1 MLLRLVMCV
10 LLLFDRELLVQKKS
24 SLLWVPLTI
33 HFAQRDCD
41 SSINALSRG
50 LRLVSLG
57 GPPFEVT

>member
-24 SLLWVPLTI
+24 SLLWVPFDDPFCTERLI
-33 HFAQRDCD
+33 H
-41 SSINALSRG
+41 LSMHFPG
-50 LRLVSLG
+50 VFDWFLG